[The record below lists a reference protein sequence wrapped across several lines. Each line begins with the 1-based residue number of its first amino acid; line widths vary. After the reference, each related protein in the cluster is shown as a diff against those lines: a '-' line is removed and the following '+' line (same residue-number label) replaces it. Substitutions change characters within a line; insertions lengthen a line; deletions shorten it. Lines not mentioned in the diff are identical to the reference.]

1 MSRFDRRLKGAGTNS
16 VKSNSGSACVPQPLP
31 TRAPLLSGMGYF
43 NSNSAKS
50 LVSNNS
56 KPTLSGNL
64 KFPKGNT
71 IKNESLE
78 SLVNKV
84 DVATNKKYD
93 NNIINMINRRL
104 KRLEQSAN
112 TNKVYESL
120 NTRLKNLELMYS
132 ENMEN
137 MERYV
142 KNQEDRINLLTEDYR
157 KTLKTLN
164 GIIKSVNEKI
174 LELDARLPVNDDDKK
189 LEEVTIEEPKKEE
202 IESIKAKAN
211 IKSEETDD
219 TVISE
224 VTEEILS
231 NVIKN
236 NSEQDKNISL
246 TVTEK
251 EEVSS

>member
-202 IESIKAKAN
+202 IESIKAKPN